1 MGNDAPAFLIHC
13 LLAGG
18 TSLTEADPKRVMVIM
33 AHPDDPEFFSG
44 GTIALW
50 ARDGAEII
58 YLILTNGDKGS
69 DDPAMTS
76 EQLISLRREEQRTA
90 ANTLGV
96 KTVIFMGEP
105 DGELQATLQL
115 RQQVVREIRRHRPH
129 RVICPD
135 PTAYYF
141 GNTYVNHPDHRAA
154 GQVALEAI
162 FPAARNRMYHPS
174 LLDEGLMPHAV
185 REIYLVGALQ
195 PDRWVDI
202 SDVMDLKIQAIRSHA
217 SQLMDPEGV
226 IERVRQRAQAVDEY
240 GRTVYREA
248 FRYLTLR

>member
-1 MGNDAPAFLIHC
+1 
-13 LLAGG
+13 
-18 TSLTEADPKRVMVIM
+18 MVIM

-50 ARDGAEII
+50 AREGAEII
-58 YLILTNGDKGS
+58 YLILSNGNKGS
-69 DDPAMTS
+69 DDPAMTP
-76 EQLISLRREEQRTA
+76 ERLAELRQEEQQGA
-90 ANTLGV
+90 ANLLGV
-96 KTVIFMGEP
+96 KTIIFLDEA

-115 RQQVVREIRRHRPH
+115 RQQVVREIRRHRPQI
-129 RVICPD
+129 VICPD

-162 FPAARNRMYHPS
+162 FPAARNRMYHPE

-185 REIYLVGALQ
+185 REIYLAGALQ

-202 SDVMDLKIQAIRSHA
+202 TDVMDLKIQAIQSHA
-217 SQLMDPEGV
+217 SQLADPEGA
-226 IERVRQRAQAVDEY
+226 IERVRQRAKAVDEY
-240 GRTVYREA
+240 GRPVYREA